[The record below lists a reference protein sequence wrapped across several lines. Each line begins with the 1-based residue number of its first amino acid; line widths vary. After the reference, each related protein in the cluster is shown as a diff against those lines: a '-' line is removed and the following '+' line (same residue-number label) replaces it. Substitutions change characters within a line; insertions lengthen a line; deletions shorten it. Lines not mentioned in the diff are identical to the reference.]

1 MITPTLLNQQERIA
15 FPATLFGHQFGL
27 RIEPTIYNVA
37 SMLSPDYH
45 GGYWEMYRL
54 SNGGFMMTPSADA
67 PFHVAAQNGYGGSL
81 SAQALGIVV
90 CLYTFSNLSFGGADF
105 ADVCAEQYHLLREYA
120 MDHPEVRDILA
131 AID

>member
-1 MITPTLLNQQERIA
+1 MITLLNERQRIDL
-15 FPATLFGHQFGL
+15 PAQLFGYQFGL
-27 RIEPTIYNVA
+27 RIEPTIYNMA
-37 SMLSPDYH
+37 GILSTDYH
-45 GGYWEMYRL
+45 GGYWEMSQL
-54 SNGGFMMTPSADA
+54 NNGGFFMHPASDA
-67 PFHVAAQNGYGGSL
+67 PFKVSAQNGYGGSL

-90 CLYTFSNLSFGGADF
+90 CLYAFSNLSFGGDDF